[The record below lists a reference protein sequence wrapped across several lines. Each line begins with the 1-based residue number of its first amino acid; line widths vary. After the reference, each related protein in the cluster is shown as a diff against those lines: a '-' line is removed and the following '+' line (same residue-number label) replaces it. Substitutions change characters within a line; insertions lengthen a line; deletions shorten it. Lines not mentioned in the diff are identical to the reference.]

1 MTDHTVKSFGE
12 QLEALSALVAQM
24 GGLAEAQFAAA
35 IEAIARR
42 DSTAAESAVGGDAR
56 IDEIQQEIEDRALKL
71 LALRQPMAVDLRE
84 TLAAIKTAAEL
95 ERIGDLAKNI
105 AKRALVLNREPP
117 IRLTQSLARMGKA
130 AQNQLKQVL
139 DAFSS
144 RNAEAAEAVWN
155 ARWRDRRNL
164 QQPVP
169 RTSHLHDGRPAHHRA
184 VHPSSVRRQEY
195 RAQRR
200 PLPPTSPR
208 SSITWCAPTIS
219 PTTGPR
225 PTPPAKP
232 PFPTR
237 PARMSKPT
245 ILVAEDEGA
254 LVTLL
259 RYNLEREGYRVLEA
273 RDGEE
278 ALLVAAEEQPDLVM
292 LDWMLPQLSGIEVC
306 RRLRGR
312 QETRNVPIIMLT
324 ARGEE
329 TDRIRGLDTG
339 ADDYLTKPF
348 SMTELLARL
357 RAVLRRIRPSLAEDV
372 VQVGDIE
379 MDRAAHR
386 VRRAGMEVHLGPTEY
401 RLLDHLI
408 QHPGR
413 VFSREQLLDAVW
425 GSDVYVEA
433 RTVDVHVGRL
443 RKALNIEGAADPIRT
458 VRSAGYSLDES
469 AHSAA

>member
-1 MTDHTVKSFGE
+1 MK
-12 QLEALSALVAQM
+12 
-24 GGLAEAQFAAA
+24 
-35 IEAIARR
+35 
-42 DSTAAESAVGGDAR
+42 
-56 IDEIQQEIEDRALKL
+56 
-71 LALRQPMAVDLRE
+71 
-84 TLAAIKTAAEL
+84 
-95 ERIGDLAKNI
+95 
-105 AKRALVLNREPP
+105 
-117 IRLTQSLARMGKA
+117 
-130 AQNQLKQVL
+130 
-139 DAFSS
+139 
-144 RNAEAAEAVWN
+144 
-155 ARWRDRRNL
+155 
-164 QQPVP
+164 
-169 RTSHLHDGRPAHHRA
+169 
-184 VHPSSVRRQEY
+184 PS
-195 RAQRR
+195 
-200 PLPPTSPR
+200 
-208 SSITWCAPTIS
+208 
-219 PTTGPR
+219 
-225 PTPPAKP
+225 
-232 PFPTR
+232 
-237 PARMSKPT
+237 

-273 RDGEE
+273 QDGEE
-278 ALLVAAEEQPDLVM
+278 ALLVAAEEKPDLVL

-372 VQVGDIE
+372 VRSGDIE

-386 VRRAGMEVHLGPTEY
+386 VRRAGKEVHLGPTEY
-401 RLLDHLI
+401 KLLEHLI

-443 RKALNIEGAADPIRT
+443 RKALGVEGVRDPVRT
-458 VRSAGYSLDES
+458 VRSAGYALEDSV
-469 AHSAA
+469 AAA